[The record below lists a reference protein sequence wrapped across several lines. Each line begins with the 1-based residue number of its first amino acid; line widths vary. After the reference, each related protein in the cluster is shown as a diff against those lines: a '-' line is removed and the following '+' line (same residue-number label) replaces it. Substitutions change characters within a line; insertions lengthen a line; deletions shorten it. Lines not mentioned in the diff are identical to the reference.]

1 MRQADLI
8 ALLAQWLKSQ
18 RAVAG
23 AFLGGSFGRGDADDY
38 SDVDIYVVTAESAQI
53 RTVANALADGLD
65 KVTSILF
72 SKTLP
77 NARTINAITTEW
89 LRFDLTVVSPP
100 ELAFLAKSELEPLFD
115 RSGALETIRHSDQQP
130 PTPTP
135 DHLLDIV
142 NEFIRVLGLT
152 VVVKGRDDV
161 VVAQNGVELLRGM
174 LIRVMVMENR
184 PQFRRGVLALR
195 QDLTTDQFTVLA
207 ALPPLKANWPSIFAR
222 TAAISREFLPRARR
236 LAAEL
241 GAAWPEEFERVT
253 RAHLGKQ
260 IGQAGLI
267 PTRCE
272 P

>member
-53 RTVANALADGLD
+53 QTVANALADGLD
-65 KVTSILF
+65 RVTSILF

-184 PQFRRGVLALR
+184 PQCRRGVLALR

-207 ALPPLKANWPSIFAR
+207 ALPPLQANWPSIFAR
-222 TAAISREFLPRARR
+222 TTAISREFLPRARR

-241 GAAWPEEFERVT
+241 GATWPEEFERVT
-253 RAHLGKQ
+253 RAHLDKQ